1 MLNKDKQIEK
11 AIVPKAE
18 KAVVTWQGRN
28 ITITFDDVKNRICPK
43 AADQE
48 IIVFLKMCQSLNLNP
63 WEKDIFMVKY
73 KEDEPASYIVA
84 TQASLKSAEMCTEF
98 DGCEAGIVIKDSTG
112 KLEFREG
119 SLILDVE
126 ASKLVG
132 GWAKVYRKDRKM
144 PFFIAVNLAEC
155 QKYTRDGKPTRFWAG
170 MPATM
175 VRKVALSRALREAF
189 PSRLGGMVTE
199 VEFEEEAPEGQLPP
213 VLERNGI
220 PDWRKFWAK
229 VKSELGL
236 TTEQARELLQVDSI
250 KEDLINTGCTME
262 QIWDKLIMAL
272 RIWRTTDVEPE
283 QIVDSQSGEIVIQEE
298 DLFGEEEKPDV
309 TNPIKQKREIDSI
322 RSINDL
328 LHACHE
334 DFKMQPKD
342 IYTELNVKSANEIA
356 ELPSECYKRIAA
368 VRYKMADV

>member
-1 MLNKDKQIEK
+1 MLTEEK
-11 AIVPKAE
+11 RVKRAIIPKVE

-84 TQASLKSAEMCTEF
+84 TQAYLKSAEMCPEF
-98 DGCEAGIVIKDSTG
+98 DGCEAGVVLKDTTG

-119 SLILDVE
+119 SLILDIE
-126 ASKLVG
+126 TSKLVG
-132 GWAKVYRKDRKM
+132 GWARVYRKDRRM
-144 PFFIAVNLAEC
+144 PFFIAVNLTEC
-155 QKYTRDGKPTRFWAG
+155 QKYNREGKPTRFWAG

-199 VEFEEEAPEGQLPP
+199 AEFEEETPEGQLPP
-213 VLERNGI
+213 ALERNGK

-229 VKSELGL
+229 VKSEFGL

-250 KEDLINTGCTME
+250 KEDLINAGCTME
-262 QIWDKLIMAL
+262 QIWDKLTLAL
-272 RIWRTTDVEPE
+272 QLQQTADVK
-283 QIVDSQSGEIVIQEE
+283 S
-298 DLFGEEEKPDV
+298 EEEA
-309 TNPIKQKREIDSI
+309 IKEQPQASKRDPAVIKT
-322 RSINDL
+322 INDL
-328 LHACHE
+328 LKACHE
-334 DFKMQPKD
+334 EFNMQPKD
-342 IYTELNVKSANEIA
+342 IYMVLNVKSANEIT
-356 ELPSECYKRIAA
+356 ELPSECYKKIAET
-368 VRYKMADV
+368 RG